1 MLQNGSTGIGQIS
14 KSSDCVD
21 LTQWTT
27 TPDKAQEGRNEAAL
41 AHYQLGITRQGKV
54 AHGRSGLALDVHTNE
69 TFLSLVVVIATN
81 VVIAGCTSSGQ
92 DEWLQAALSH
102 NLFAACIVCGKSA
115 KACYCLELSIG
126 HRFQLTTPREGK
138 RYERF
143 DAFRRRDDSE
153 ARCVASATFPF
164 LVGDGTKVAEG
175 QYCIGSAFEI
185 STFAVG
191 DNVV

>member
-1 MLQNGSTGIGQIS
+1 M
-14 KSSDCVD
+14 D
-21 LTQWTT
+21 LNQWIT

-102 NLFAACIVCGKSA
+102 NLFAACIVGGKSA

-126 HRFQLTTPREGK
+126 RRFQLTTRREGK

-143 DAFRRRDDSE
+143 DAFRRRDESE
-153 ARCVASATFPF
+153 ARCVVSVVSAAFPF
-164 LVGDGTKVAEG
+164 LVGDGAKVAEG
-175 QYCIGSAFEI
+175 QYCVGSAFEI

>member
-1 MLQNGSTGIGQIS
+1 MLQNGSTSIGQIS

-21 LTQWTT
+21 LSQWIT

-41 AHYQLGITRQGKV
+41 AHHQLGITRQGKV
-54 AHGRSGLALDVHTNE
+54 AHGCSCLALDIHINE
-69 TFLSLVVVIATN
+69 TFLVVAIATN
-81 VVIAGCTSSGQ
+81 AITGCPSSGQ

-102 NLFAACIVCGKSA
+102 NLFAACVVGSKSA
-115 KACYCLELSIG
+115 KACNCLELSIG
-126 HRFQLTTPREGK
+126 RRFQLTTRRESK

-153 ARCVASATFPF
+153 ARCVASTAFPF

-175 QYCIGSAFEI
+175 QYCVGSAFEI